1 MATTEKRSVL
11 VVGGG
16 MVGWSCAW
24 QLAKRGRPV
33 TVVDRP
39 CPQAAYKVAAGLLI
53 PVGGKL
59 SPSHLELKVAAAECF
74 EPFVRQLESETG
86 MSCGYQA
93 SGTLTVALE
102 PGAFNAITGMVGCL
116 KGLGVV
122 TEVLDRRQCRE
133 LEPCL
138 GPEVGAGYL
147 AADHSVDPQA
157 MVRALRAA
165 CEARGVSAREGS
177 VVRVSPSEV
186 KLADGTA
193 LQAHQVLV
201 TAGAWLQELLPVKVY
216 PVKGETLE
224 VSAPLLG
231 LSRNLCVQKLSLY
244 LAFRGGGHYVL
255 GATEEEAGF
264 DPQPVGADSLK
275 EKAIRVLPELAKAEF
290 GTSRVGFRPK
300 VGDGLPVMGRL
311 DGVYVAGAHYR
322 NGVLLAPITS
332 ELMAELLDTGE
343 VPELMRPLDPARDT
357 RKKSWK
363 A

>member
-1 MATTEKRSVL
+1 ML

-16 MVGWSCAW
+16 IVGWACAW
-24 QLAKRGRPV
+24 ELARRGKPV
-33 TVVDRP
+33 TVVDRS
-39 CPQAAYKVAAGLLI
+39 CAQAAYKVAAGLLI

-59 SPSHLELKVAAAECF
+59 SPSHLDLKLAAAGCF
-74 EPFVRQLESETG
+74 EPFVRQLEDETG
-86 MSCGYQA
+86 MSCGYRPC
-93 SGTLTVALE
+93 GTLTVALE
-102 PGAFNAITGMVGCL
+102 PGSLKAITGMVGCL
-116 KGLGVV
+116 KGLGVHA
-122 TEVLDRRQCRE
+122 EVLDRPQCLA

-147 AADHSVDPQA
+147 TADHSVDPPS

-165 CEARGVSAREGS
+165 CEARGVELCEGS

-186 KLADGTA
+186 KLADGKT

-231 LSRNLCVQKLSLY
+231 LGRNLCVQKLSLY
-244 LAFRGGGHYVL
+244 LAYRGGGRYVL

-290 GTSRVGFRPK
+290 EPSRVGFRPK
-300 VGDGLPVMGRL
+300 VGDGLPVMGEI

-332 ELMAELLDTGE
+332 RLMAELLDARE
-343 VPELMRPLDPARDT
+343 LPELMRPLDPARDT